1 MPTKST
7 KYGKTQEKSKP
18 SIFDWRTMFLKNSG
32 GLSSKRVLGVLGI
45 ITCIIVFIAAFI
57 FEKEVPEFGEFLLI
71 CCVSLYGVELIPN
84 IWNKTINK
92 S

>member
-1 MPTKST
+1 MDTQKKPIKS
-7 KYGKTQEKSKP
+7 GKQENKVST
-18 SIFDWRTMFLKNSG
+18 FDWRTIFLKNSG

-45 ITCIIVFIAAFI
+45 VTCILVFVAAFI

-71 CCVSLYGVELIPN
+71 CCVSLYGVEIIPN
-84 IWNKTINK
+84 IWKKSINK